1 MRTRRSRL
9 SPLVLLP
16 GWHDSGTNHWQ
27 TLWPQVH
34 QSDHGSWIRVDQDDW
49 EWPRRG
55 DWMMRLDETL
65 LAHTELTDQPAVLV
79 AHSLGCHLV
88 AAWATHSRHIDR
100 VCGAW
105 LVAPPDLDAPERLD
119 TLPPQL
125 HGWIK
130 VPRVRLPFDACVLA
144 SSNDQYSSL
153 GRAERLAQDWGASF
167 VDMGPR
173 GHVNEASGHGPWP
186 EGWAL
191 LQDWLQT

>member
-1 MRTRRSRL
+1 
-9 SPLVLLP
+9 
-16 GWHDSGTNHWQ
+16 
-27 TLWPQVH
+27 
-34 QSDHGSWIRVDQDDW
+34 
-49 EWPRRG
+49 
-55 DWMMRLDETL
+55 MMRLDETL

-144 SSNDQYSSL
+144 SSTDSYSSL
-153 GRAERLAQDWGASF
+153 ARAERLAQDWGASF
-167 VDMGPR
+167 VDLGPQ
-173 GHVNEASGHGPWP
+173 GHVNEDSGHGPWP
-186 EGWAL
+186 EGWSL